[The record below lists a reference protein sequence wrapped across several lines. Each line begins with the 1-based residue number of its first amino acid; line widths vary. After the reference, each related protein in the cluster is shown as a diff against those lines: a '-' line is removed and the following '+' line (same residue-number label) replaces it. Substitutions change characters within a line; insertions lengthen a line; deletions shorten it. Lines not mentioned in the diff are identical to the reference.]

1 MLRYLLT
8 MGRSCTAELQNYS
21 SLIDETF
28 YPLSNISHCPLP
40 SDGILEIQKCAA
52 FHTISVC
59 MAHLGGLVKW
69 RLIWQV
75 WGGAWES
82 AFLMSSEEVL
92 MMLAPGTHWATTSQR
107 ILHCPRLKEATLVAD
122 IQNQYIQPISHWF
135 QSILGQFLNALN
147 IPCSWRK
154 HLATRKLWI
163 LLSVLE
169 APVIT
174 NKYH

>member
-1 MLRYLLT
+1 MVFVNYGQELHSRAPELL
-8 MGRSCTAELQNYS
+8 
-21 SLIDETF
+21 
-28 YPLSNISHCPLP
+28 ISHRWNFIPIEQHLPLP
-40 SDGILEIQKCAA
+40 PTQWW
-52 FHTISVC
+52 
-59 MAHLGGLVKW
+59 HLRNTEMRCFSHSQCVHGSPAGLVEW
-69 RLIWQV
+69 SLIWQV
-75 WGGAWES
+75 WGGALES
-82 AFLMSSEEVL
+82 AFLMISEEVL
-92 MMLAPGTHWATTSQR
+92 MMLAPGTHWATKSQR

-169 APVIT
+169 APITT